1 VVSVDWRVYA
11 PSGGA
16 QSPTAKEFHDLP
28 RTSRGEVRASMGA
41 VAKRKG
47 PPPLSCSSRGAVC
60 CFTVHSQSSEMIYV
74 LWAELDD
81 DRFVLLHIARG
92 QALCPQRSEGPYE
105 LAQSRLRDVAT

>member
-1 VVSVDWRVYA
+1 
-11 PSGGA
+11 
-16 QSPTAKEFHDLP
+16 
-28 RTSRGEVRASMGA
+28 
-41 VAKRKG
+41 
-47 PPPLSCSSRGAVC
+47 
-60 CFTVHSQSSEMIYV
+60 MIYV